1 MSLINEVKQDL
12 FTLKG
17 IAVTLLT
24 DLIVIGMLGSW
35 IFINVQVLGNDVA
48 ISLPSQESVQSYN
61 RRK

>member
-24 DLIVIGMLGSW
+24 DLIVIGIMGSW

-48 ISLPSQESVQSYN
+48 ISLPSSEAVQSYN

>member
-12 FTLKG
+12 FTIKG

-24 DLIVIGMLGSW
+24 DLIIIGLLGSW
-35 IFINVQVLGNDVA
+35 IFINVEVLGNEVA
-48 ISLPSQESVQSYN
+48 LSLPNTESVQSY